1 MQHTTDASGN
11 CTCGYKHPATPT
23 GFDTTRAVLGNQ
35 HVPLEERRSALN
47 PDQVVVEPDPI
58 WS

>member
-1 MQHTTDASGN
+1 MEHKTDASGN
-11 CTCGYKHPATPT
+11 CTCGYTHPTT
-23 GFDTTRAVLGNQ
+23 SGGFDTSRAVLGDQ
-35 HVPLEERRSALN
+35 YVPLAERRSALS